1 MKLLAPFRKK
11 LFSFFFYSLIL
22 FIAAYLLFPIYWAL
36 SLSLQSQADNI
47 SVPIHFYPKRLTFE
61 NYQAVF
67 NNRDLLRSIRS
78 SFVIA
83 SLTTFFS
90 LFFGSLAA
98 FALAKFRFRFKR
110 PFLLVMLAMTT
121 FPSISFLAGL
131 FSVFRF
137 VRWLDDL
144 FFWLNIPTSG
154 LLICIYMIFSL
165 PLAVWLL
172 TYFIESL
179 PSELFESARIDG
191 ASAGQMFYLVLLPL
205 LRPALV
211 SVGLLVF
218 IAAWNE
224 FLFAL
229 TFTLQEPNWSTVPV
243 AITTYE
249 SLGTPIGQTMAAAT
263 LVTLPIVIVT
273 SLFQKRIVAGL
284 TAGAVKS

>member
-1 MKLLAPFRKK
+1 M
-11 LFSFFFYSLIL
+11 LIL
-22 FIAAYLLFPIYWAL
+22 FIAVYLLFPIYWAL
-36 SLSLQSQADNI
+36 SLSLQSEVDNI

-61 NYQAVF
+61 NYQAVLQ
-67 NNRDLLRSIRS
+67 NRDLLKSIRS

-83 SLTTFFS
+83 NLTTFFS
-90 LFFGSLAA
+90 LLLGSLAA
-98 FALAKFRFRFKR
+98 FALAKFPFRFKR
-110 PFLLVMLAMTT
+110 PFLLIMLAMTT

-144 FFWLNIPTSG
+144 LSWLSLPISG
-154 LLICIYMIFSL
+154 LLLAIYMIFSL
-165 PLAVWLL
+165 PLAIWLL
-172 TYFIESL
+172 TYFIQSL

-191 ASAGQMFYLVLLPL
+191 ASAGQVFYYVLLPL
-205 LRPALV
+205 LTPALV

-249 SLGTPIGQTMAAAT
+249 ALGTPIGQTMAAAM

-273 SLFQKRIVAGL
+273 SIFQKRIVAGL